1 MLFSGGY
8 FCQLFTKHQASC
20 LGRQGHQM
28 ELQDGQTVPLETK
41 QSEQVRQ
48 WQQQHLELSCK
59 VSSKPTSMWT
69 SEKAKPTT
77 IKISVGLPNLL
88 TL

>member
-48 WQQQHLELSCK
+48 WQQQHLELG
-59 VSSKPTSMWT
+59 TF
-69 SEKAKPTT
+69 
-77 IKISVGLPNLL
+77 LPGAWRSG
-88 TL
+88 TVQMCA